1 MIKKISLVLLMM
13 LFCFPA
19 SYAQKN
25 FFKGLM
31 KKVSESKTAIYKAAS
46 DKFPQLFGKSI
57 ASKEEMARMEAQ
69 RRLQEQ
75 EAQKRAEL
83 ERYLKAE
90 REARLAKERQE
101 QEQIL
106 AQKEKARK
114 KMEERRMMAKN
125 PVIAIERDIAI
136 RTELFEE
143 QLSSEPHIFN
153 WMISPAQNNKL
164 IQEDPRIVY
173 LTQHK
178 KTTNAQIQTA
188 RAQSNTINA
197 ARTAKVAN
205 TYAKVREA
213 IKNKE
218 AVTPAQYKIW
228 SQEQAKQYA
237 VALIGR
243 SVPKSEIKNTFIG
256 FTTSESGTVFYV
268 NGANEVARGIQ
279 NVRKYVTTLQLDWL
293 AQSPLVDGRVILDV
307 PQSRAEVAIYDNP
320 AEAIKDFRQTLGDKY
335 AEREFSRLRK
345 AHNLDTEVYLR
356 SKYGEDDIIQA
367 RNKALQETFGDEL
380 DKTLLAETN
389 KTKIENI
396 NEELARIAHEK
407 IMIDFKTEQIA
418 WKAQHNPD
426 YAPLVDLK
434 LLEQNQTQINQM
446 LKKEVQRRNNLVK
459 TRRELLLRVGKN
471 YTQINKKVPTHAK
484 TLIDIEKRQMQA
496 VEAIRQAVPPAEYK
510 TTFKLFQGNNIY
522 VNGENDVLVGLNE
535 IKRYITTLQL
545 EWLTE
550 KPIAAGHVLLEVPF
564 SNSGYKILK

>member
-31 KKVSESKTAIYKAAS
+31 KKVSESKAAIYKAAS

-57 ASKEEMARMEAQ
+57 VSKEEMAQMEAQ

-83 ERYLKAE
+83 ERYLEAE

-114 KMEERRMMAKN
+114 RTQERALIAKN
-125 PVIAIERDIAI
+125 PIIGIEKDI
-136 RTELFEE
+136 TLKEELFHN
-143 QLSSEPHIFN
+143 QLSSQPTPYSWET
-153 WMISPAQNNKL
+153 SPTENFRN
-164 IQEDPRIVY
+164 IQTDPRVWY
-173 LTQHK
+173 LLNHQEE
-178 KTTNAQIQTA
+178 TNLQIQTA
-188 RAQSNTINA
+188 HAQSKTKNA
-197 ARTAKVAN
+197 TKTKQIAN
-205 TYAKVREA
+205 TYAKVQAA

-218 AVTPAQYKIW
+218 AVTPAQYRIW
-228 SQEQAKQYA
+228 AREQAKNDA

-243 SVPKSEIKNTFIG
+243 SVPKSKRKSTFIG
-256 FTTSESGTVFYV
+256 FAKDKGSILYV
-268 NGANEVARGIQ
+268 NGENEVARGIQ

-293 AQSPLVDGRVILDV
+293 AQSPLVDGEVILDV
-307 PQSRAEVAIYDNP
+307 PLSRAGVTIYDNP
-320 AEAIKDFRQTLGDKY
+320 ATAIKG
-335 AEREFSRLRK
+335 FSRGLDKNYERRELLNLNK

-407 IMIDFKTEQIA
+407 IMIDLKTEQIV

-471 YTQINKKVPTHAK
+471 YTQINEKVPTHAK

-535 IKRYITTLQL
+535 VKRYITTLQL
-545 EWLTE
+545 DWLTE